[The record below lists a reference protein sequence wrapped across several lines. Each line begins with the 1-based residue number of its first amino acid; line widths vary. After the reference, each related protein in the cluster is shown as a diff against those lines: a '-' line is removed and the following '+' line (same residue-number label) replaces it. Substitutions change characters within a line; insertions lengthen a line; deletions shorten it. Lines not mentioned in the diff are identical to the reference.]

1 MFPLECIISL
11 NATSFEKHVCVFI
24 EFILIN
30 EFIIL
35 TPSGKMIVLCTQVP
49 CSSCRVNLV
58 WMIVGLHMWSLERGM
73 SFLGHWNSSFFFLV
87 FSVPWVELSRYF
99 VIIQ

>member
-11 NATSFEKHVCVFI
+11 NATSFENHVCVFI

-49 CSSCRVNLV
+49 
-58 WMIVGLHMWSLERGM
+58 
-73 SFLGHWNSSFFFLV
+73 
-87 FSVPWVELSRYF
+87 RYP
-99 VIIQ
+99 VRPAGWI

>member
-35 TPSGKMIVLCTQVP
+35 TPSGKMILCTCSQVP

-58 WMIVGLHMWSLERGM
+58 
-73 SFLGHWNSSFFFLV
+73 
-87 FSVPWVELSRYF
+87 
-99 VIIQ
+99 

>member
-11 NATSFEKHVCVFI
+11 NATSFENHVCVFI

-49 CSSCRVNLV
+49 
-58 WMIVGLHMWSLERGM
+58 
-73 SFLGHWNSSFFFLV
+73 
-87 FSVPWVELSRYF
+87 RYP
-99 VIIQ
+99 VRPAG